1 MAIRALE
8 DDAGSLRYMASRHG
22 DAAGEVVGTRMKEAE
37 AALEAVAMLRLHAHQ
52 AQARLDALPSAPSA
66 VREVGSQAG
75 RGG

>member
-22 DAAGEVVGTRMKEAE
+22 DPAGEVAGTRMKEAE
-37 AALEAVAMLRLHAHQ
+37 AALEAVAVLRVHAER
-52 AQARLDALPSAPSA
+52 AQDRLDALPSAPSA
-66 VREVGSQAG
+66 VREAGSQTG